1 MHMTITYTRQGD
13 VHTLETGGAALPRIV
28 IDNSNIAEDQRG
40 GTAKQLLG
48 CSALFCYMSA
58 FVGALNARD
67 VNFSDVQASAE
78 LEVGANELGQ
88 GRVKKIVVNASVAI
102 DEDDSPMFQRVEKL
116 MRNGCLIT
124 GSLHDGIEMEYHIHA
139 RYRNQTDSED

>member
-58 FVGALNARD
+58 FIGALNARD

-78 LEVGANELGQ
+78 LEVGANE
-88 GRVKKIVVNASVAI
+88 
-102 DEDDSPMFQRVEKL
+102 L